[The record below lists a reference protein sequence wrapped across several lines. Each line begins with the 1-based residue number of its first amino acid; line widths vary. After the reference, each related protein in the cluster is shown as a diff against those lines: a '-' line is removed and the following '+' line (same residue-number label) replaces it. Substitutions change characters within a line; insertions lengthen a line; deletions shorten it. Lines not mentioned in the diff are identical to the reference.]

1 MFPVGPA
8 STVDAGSSAG
18 DFQSWSEMAG
28 YRSHT
33 HPLLRVDLAEQD
45 MVRTEEHSQKSILS
59 KQKMLTLPELERVS
73 PDKSANTFNSE
84 TF

>member
-8 STVDAGSSAG
+8 STVDAGSLAG

-45 MVRTEEHSQKSILS
+45 VVRRRTFTEIYVEQTENAHP
-59 KQKMLTLPELERVS
+59 TR
-73 PDKSANTFNSE
+73 T
-84 TF
+84 